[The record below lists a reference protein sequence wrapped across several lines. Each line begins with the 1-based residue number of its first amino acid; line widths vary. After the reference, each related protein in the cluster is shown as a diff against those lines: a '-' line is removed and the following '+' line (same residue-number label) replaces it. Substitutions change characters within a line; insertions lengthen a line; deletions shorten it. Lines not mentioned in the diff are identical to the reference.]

1 MADRITLHEQNGDR
15 RGFVAAPRFSA
26 KAKVS
31 RRTRAAEN
39 SYGSSFMG
47 VGARFSTAGKV
58 PFACTTQAAQP
69 NPAYARAANC
79 SAISALPENS
89 GTAPAL
95 SGGTNAQR
103 IPALARSNT
112 TGNNPK
118 TQGRLPCEPM
128 RSLRPLA
135 RARRYLIMRWTCPQ
149 FHGVCRGRCSTSM
162 RWLPFFI
169 SRSKFC
175 GGSAARVRARAGEN

>member
-1 MADRITLHEQNGDR
+1 MSRTETAGGSSQRSN
-15 RGFVAAPRFSA
+15 APCFSA

-31 RRTRAAEN
+31 GCTRAVEN

-58 PFACTTQAAQP
+58 PFACTTQVAQP

-95 SGGTNAQR
+95 SGGTNAQQ
-103 IPALARSNT
+103 IPELARSNT

-118 TQGRLPCEPM
+118 TRGRLPCEPM

-135 RARRYLIMRWTCPQ
+135 RARRYLSQPAALA
-149 FHGVCRGRCSTSM
+149 HKRG
-162 RWLPFFI
+162 
-169 SRSKFC
+169 
-175 GGSAARVRARAGEN
+175 AARGGHDELYEVVIQNSTKH